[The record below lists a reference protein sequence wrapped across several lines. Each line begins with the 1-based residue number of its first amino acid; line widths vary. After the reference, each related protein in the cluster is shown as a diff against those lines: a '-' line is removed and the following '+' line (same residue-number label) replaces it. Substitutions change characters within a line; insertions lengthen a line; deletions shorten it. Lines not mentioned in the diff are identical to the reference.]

1 MQTEDAQDIDSRWAE
16 ARARLAQELSKHE
29 ESLDHLQ
36 AMIVNQAEELRN
48 WFREQRKERRQIAV
62 EVERASTPVGK
73 RPRIVYAPLN
83 LFARARTGN
92 LEIYWQLVHK
102 GKTDGALK
110 FVYLRKNQQ
119 GYMMRDLL
127 AMAKPFERGLVEQAE
142 LRARELRLVWREL
155 AKVRSAF
162 RIARQHAA
170 AAMEQGGALADP
182 VAQTGPIELVPSLVE

>member
-1 MQTEDAQDIDSRWAE
+1 MQNDDTQDIDPRWTE
-16 ARARLAQELSKHE
+16 ARSRLAQELAKHD
-29 ESLDHLQ
+29 ESLDHIQ

-62 EVERASTPVGK
+62 EVEKASTPVGK
-73 RPRIVYAPLN
+73 KPRIVYAPLN

-170 AAMEQGGALADP
+170 AAMEQGAG
-182 VAQTGPIELVPSLVE
+182 VAVPATRTGQIELVPSLSL